1 MGRRGADHGRGGGC
15 LLPASGPDPVP
26 PLLPSG
32 VTFSFFWKTQGEQ
45 SRPTPTAYGGQ
56 VISDGFKVGSSGGKG
71 SVELYTRDNSMTWEA
86 TFSPPG
92 RGAVRWGGHPW
103 GEAAGGRTLPVTGA
117 GGAHST
123 GAHASPPRVRS
134 PGHTTRRETGTPGG
148 YSPMSTLLV
157 GERVLTPEA
166 RDCRARWRGPWASRE
181 SPPAWVPRAG

>member
-92 RGAVRWGGHPW
+92 RGAVRWGGAPTGRGCRWPDTPGDGSWWCSQHRGPRLPATCEVTRTHDAQRDGDPW
-103 GEAAGGRTLPVTGA
+103 GVQSDE
-117 GGAHST
+117 H
-123 GAHASPPRVRS
+123 PPRRRKG
-134 PGHTTRRETGTPGG
+134 PHT
-148 YSPMSTLLV
+148 
-157 GERVLTPEA
+157 
-166 RDCRARWRGPWASRE
+166 
-181 SPPAWVPRAG
+181 